1 MTLGVRPSRIAM
13 RPNTRSKMPHTTTAV
28 VDDPVAG
35 IVPVDVPEGLPPMG
49 AAGAAGATGLAAVVI
64 TNVAVLAPLTLPT
77 MFTV

>member
-35 IVPVDVPEGLPPMG
+35 IVPVDDPEGLPL
-49 AAGAAGATGLAAVVI
+49 AGAAGATGLAAVVI

>member
-35 IVPVDVPEGLPPMG
+35 IVPVDDPEGLPPM
-49 AAGAAGATGLAAVVI
+49 GAAGATGLAAVVI
-64 TNVAVLAPLTLPT
+64 TNVAVLVPLTLPT

>member
-1 MTLGVRPSRIAM
+1 
-13 RPNTRSKMPHTTTAV
+13 MPHTTTAV

-35 IVPVDVPEGLPPMG
+35 IVPADVPDVLPPVG
-49 AAGAAGATGLAAVVI
+49 AAGVAAGVAAAGVAAAGVAGTTGLAAVVI